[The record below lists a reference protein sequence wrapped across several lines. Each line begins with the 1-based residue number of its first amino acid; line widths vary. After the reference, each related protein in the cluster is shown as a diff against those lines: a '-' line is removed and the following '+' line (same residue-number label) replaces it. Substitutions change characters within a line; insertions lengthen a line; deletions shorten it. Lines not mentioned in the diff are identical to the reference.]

1 MKEEEVLRQVKE
13 GFLMQEVELE
23 VLKQE
28 KELEVFRQG
37 KELEVSRQE
46 ANCLAGFLAAADP
59 PLAGFRS
66 LLQSGPIFFN
76 FLLSKLDLLCNLWSL
91 VYVCSTVRYESY
103 YDSPVFVHFQHTQTK
118 SWGIVGKDSA
128 LIFHLHPPT

>member
-46 ANCLAGFLAAADP
+46 ANCLAGFLEAADP
-59 PLAGFRS
+59 PLAGFR
-66 LLQSGPIFFN
+66 I
-76 FLLSKLDLLCNLWSL
+76 
-91 VYVCSTVRYESY
+91 
-103 YDSPVFVHFQHTQTK
+103 SP
-118 SWGIVGKDSA
+118 
-128 LIFHLHPPT
+128 PPTWSNLL